1 MLYLYINKCIFTLT
15 MAKIVST
22 IAENG
27 RLKLLFSI
35 ITLMSALFMPEAV
48 NARQQIGLVLSGGG
62 AKGIAHIGVI
72 QALED
77 NDIPIDYIT
86 GTSMGAI
93 VGGLYASGYTPDE
106 MLALIQSKG
115 FRYWSTGTIDPA
127 DIYYF
132 GQDDPM
138 PRWASINLSFKESS
152 PTDDILPTS
161 LISPLPMNIAFVEL
175 FAKYTAQC
183 RGNFDRLFVPL
194 RTVTSDVYHKH
205 KIVCRSGSLGD
216 AIRASMSFPIV
227 FTPIEMD
234 SVLVYDGGIYDNF
247 PVDVMRNEFSP
258 DLMIGVDVSAPDSK
272 PERNNIMQQVED
284 MIIQNNDYSLPDE
297 EGIKLRVKV
306 QQFGLL
312 DFEKCM
318 EIYRIGYDCA
328 MDMMDSIKTRIKAR
342 EPKAKVEARRSQ
354 FKNKTPKVI
363 FKSVT
368 ATGASEAENEYVR
381 EMFTP
386 QHTDTFGIE
395 HARQIYYELVTPGHF
410 RDLVPKAVLD
420 TASGQFDLNLFVDPK
435 KDFSLGLGGYI
446 ATSSNSMLFLSTSY
460 HRTGFNALNV
470 SIDGWIGQSYLAG
483 MVSGRMDLRT
493 STPSYILMRGVMSR
507 QNLPENSRL
516 FNYDAESVVSS
527 SQAFAKFTYGMEA
540 RHSGKVEFTLGGGRL
555 SNRFYNGLTQI
566 EAGEFG
572 KSRLVHKLGIGEV
585 SYEDNTLDNRVAPV
599 SGHQFMASIAGMFGK
614 STFYPLGHKSEL
626 DDRSHPAW
634 AQLNVD
640 YRNFWQ
646 LSNTFSLGIDTR
658 LAASTRGLLDSYGA
672 TMVMLPAFHPTP
684 SSYDKFY
691 AELRAPQ
698 YLTVGIEP
706 IWSITRMFQLRGQ
719 FHCFMPFR
727 QVLPKYVSGSDNP
740 YLNIGARYGDW
751 FASRTFFTEID
762 ASYTLPFAQIS
773 AFVNYANTSDHRW
786 NVGLSFG
793 LYFLAPKFI
802 P

>member
-1 MLYLYINKCIFTLT
+1 

-22 IAENG
+22 IAEKN
-27 RLKLLFSI
+27 RAPLLSSI
-35 ITLMSALFMPEAV
+35 IILLSALFMSPDM
-48 NARQQIGLVLSGGG
+48 NARQQVGLVLSGGG

-127 DIYYF
+127 YVHYF
-132 GQDDPM
+132 GQDEPM
-138 PRWASINLSFKESS
+138 PRWASINLSFRESS
-152 PTDDILPTS
+152 PTDGILPTS

-194 RTVTSDVYHKH
+194 RTVTSDVYHKR
-205 KIVCRSGSLGD
+205 KIVCSSGSLGD

-234 SVLVYDGGIYDNF
+234 GVLVYDGGIYDNF
-247 PVDVMRNEFSP
+247 PVDVMRDEFSP
-258 DLMIGVDVSAPDSK
+258 DIMIGVDVSSPDRK
-272 PERNNIMQQVED
+272 PERNNIMQQVEG
-284 MIIQNNDYSLPDE
+284 MIIQNNDYSLPDDK
-297 EGIKLRVKV
+297 GIKLRVNV
-306 QQFGLL
+306 QEFGLL

-328 MDMMDSIKTRIKAR
+328 MNMIDSIKTRIKAR
-342 EPKAKVEARRSQ
+342 EPKAKVEARRSK
-354 FKNKTPKVI
+354 FKADTPEVI
-363 FKSVT
+363 FRSVT
-368 ATGASEAENEYVR
+368 AAGASEAENEYVR
-381 EMFTP
+381 EMFTS

-446 ATSSNSMLFLSTSY
+446 ATTSNSMLFLSTSY

-483 MVSGRMDLRT
+483 MISGRMNLRT
-493 STPSYILMRGVMSR
+493 STPSYILMRGVLSR
-507 QNLPENSRL
+507 QNLPEDSRL
-516 FNYDAESVVSS
+516 FNYDAESAVSS

-540 RHSGKVEFTLGGGRL
+540 RHSGKIEFSLGGGRL
-555 SNRFYNGLTQI
+555 SNSFYNGLTQI

-572 KSRLVHKLGIGEV
+572 KSRLVHKLGIGEI
-585 SYEDNTLDNRVAPV
+585 SYEDNTLDNRAAPV
-599 SGHQFMASIAGMFGK
+599 SGHQFQTSLAGMFGNA
-614 STFYPLGHKSEL
+614 TLYPLGHKSEF
-626 DDRSHPAW
+626 DAVSHPGW
-634 AQLNVD
+634 GQFNINYRGFRQLN
-640 YRNFWQ
+640 
-646 LSNTFSLGIDTR
+646 NTFSLGLDTR
-658 LAASTRGLLDSYGA
+658 LAASTLGLLDSYGA
-672 TMVMLPAFHPTP
+672 TMVMLPAFHSTP

-691 AELRAPQ
+691 TELRAPQ
-698 YLTVGIEP
+698 YITVGIEP
-706 IWSITRMFQLRGQ
+706 VWSITRMLQLRGQ

-727 QVLPKYVSGSDNP
+727 QVLPEYIPGSDNP
-740 YLNIGARYGDW
+740 YMNIKAKYGGW
-751 FASRTFFTEID
+751 FASRTFFTEIN
-762 ASYTLPFAQIS
+762 ATYMLPSAQIS
-773 AFVNYANTSDHRW
+773 AFVNYANTSGHRW

>member
-1 MLYLYINKCIFTLT
+1 M
-15 MAKIVST
+15 MATTVST
-22 IAENG
+22 ISS
-27 RLKLLFSI
+27 LLNLIRRFASVI
-35 ITLMSALFMPEAV
+35 VAICLTSTLS
-48 NARQQIGLVLSGGG
+48 ARQQVGLVLSGGG

-93 VGGLYASGYTPDE
+93 VGGLYAAGYSPAE
-106 MLALIQSKG
+106 MLDLIQSKG
-115 FRYWSTGTIDPA
+115 FKYWSTGTIDPS

-132 GQDDPM
+132 GQGEPM
-138 PRWASINLSFKESS
+138 PRWASINLNLRESS
-152 PTDDILPTS
+152 PTDGILPSS

-183 RGNFDRLFVPL
+183 RGDFDRLFVPL

-205 KIVCRSGSLGD
+205 KVVCSSGSLGD

-247 PVDVMRNEFSP
+247 PVDVMRDEFSP
-258 DLMIGVDVSAPDSK
+258 DIMVGVDVSSPDKK

-284 MIIQNNDYSLPDE
+284 MIIQNNDYSLPDD

-318 EIYRIGYDCA
+318 QIYRIGYGCA
-328 MDMMDSIKTRIKAR
+328 MEMMDSIKSRISSRA
-342 EPKAKVEARRSQ
+342 PKAEVTARRNR
-354 FKNKTPKVI
+354 FKDATPQVI
-363 FKSVT
+363 FRSVT
-368 ATGASEAENEYVR
+368 ATGASQAENDYVK

-386 QHTDTFGIE
+386 QHSDTFGIG
-395 HARQIYYELVTPGHF
+395 HARRIYYELVSPGHY

-420 TASGQFDLNLFVDPK
+420 TASGMFDLNLFVDPK

-446 ATSSNSMLFLSTSY
+446 STSSNSMLFLSTSY
-460 HRTGFNALNV
+460 HRSGFNALNV

-483 MVSGRMDLRT
+483 MVSGRMNLRT
-493 STPSYILMRGVMSR
+493 ATPSYILMRGVLSR
-507 QNLPENSRL
+507 QNIPENSRL
-516 FNYDAESVVSS
+516 FNYDAEAVVTS
-527 SQAFAKFTYGMEA
+527 SQAFAKLTYGLEA
-540 RHSGKVEFTLGGGRL
+540 GRSGKFEFTLGGGRL
-555 SNRFYNGLTQI
+555 SNRFYNGLTRI
-566 EAGEFG
+566 EADEFG
-572 KSRLVHKLGIGEV
+572 KSRLVHHLGMADV
-585 SYEDNTLDNRVAPV
+585 CFDDNTLDNRIAPL
-599 SGHQFMASIAGMFGK
+599 SGHQFTARISGFAGNAV
-614 STFYPLGHKSEL
+614 YHPLGHSSQN
-626 DDRSHPAW
+626 DVRSHPAW
-634 AQLNVD
+634 AQLNLS
-640 YRNFWQ
+640 YRKFWQ
-646 LSNTFSLGIDTR
+646 PAGPFSIGISTNFV
-658 LAASTRGLLDSYGA
+658 ASSQKLLDTYGA

-691 AELRAPQ
+691 TDLRAPQ

-706 IWSITRMFQLRGQ
+706 VWSITRMFQLRGQ

-727 QVLPKYVSGSDNP
+727 PVVPHYTAEN
-740 YLNIGARYGDW
+740 NIPGTNIEARYGDW
-751 FASRTFFTEID
+751 FSTRRFFTEID
-762 ASYTLPFAQIS
+762 ATYTLPFAQIS
-773 AFVNYANTSDHRW
+773 AFVNYANTSSHKW

-793 LYFLAPKFI
+793 LYFLAPRFI